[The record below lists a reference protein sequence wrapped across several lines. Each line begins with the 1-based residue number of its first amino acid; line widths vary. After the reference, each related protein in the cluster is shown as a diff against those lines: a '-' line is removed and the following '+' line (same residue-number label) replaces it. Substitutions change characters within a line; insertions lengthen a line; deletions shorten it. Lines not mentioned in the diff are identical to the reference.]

1 VLFVS
6 KLFGRF
12 GRDLGIDLGTAT
24 TLVHVRGRGIMLREP
39 SVIAIDQ
46 DTRKVLAVGEE
57 AKRMLGRTPANI
69 IAVRPLKDGVIADF
83 EQTEKMLQYYASKVS
98 RHRWIPPRM
107 VVGIPSG
114 VTEVERRAVLQAAM
128 RAGAREAY
136 VIEEPMAAAIGVG
149 LPVVEPTGSM
159 VVDIGGGTTE
169 VAVIS
174 LAGIV
179 ASRSIRIAG
188 DEIDEAIANYVRR
201 TYNLFIGER
210 TAEQVKIEIGSAFP
224 LEEEITMEVKGRDL
238 ISGLPRSVVIT
249 SEEIRHA
256 IAEPVNAIV
265 EAVKQTLEITPPEL
279 AADIMNYGIVLC
291 GGGGLLRG
299 LDKLLQ
305 HETQMPVYVASDPTS
320 AVVLGTGKVLEELEN
335 NPMLRKV
342 LQTAQSPRKR

>member
-1 VLFVS
+1 
-6 KLFGRF
+6 
-12 GRDLGIDLGTAT
+12 
-24 TLVHVRGRGIMLREP
+24 
-39 SVIAIDQ
+39 
-46 DTRKVLAVGEE
+46 
-57 AKRMLGRTPANI
+57 
-69 IAVRPLKDGVIADF
+69 
-83 EQTEKMLQYYASKVS
+83 
-98 RHRWIPPRM
+98 
-107 VVGIPSG
+107 
-114 VTEVERRAVLQAAM
+114 VLQAAM

-224 LEEEITMEVKGRDL
+224 LEEELSMEVKGRDL

-320 AVVLGTGKVLEELEN
+320 AVVLGTGKVLEELES

-342 LQTAQSPRKR
+342 LQTAQAPRKR